1 MHIYLVT
8 LLLGMLAGTEV
19 DLFIPSFPEI
29 QSAFGLTPFLV
40 ELALGVNLVAYCVT
54 CLMAGNFGD
63 RYGRRPVILGSL
75 IIFVIGSIF
84 CCVATEFWQLLLGR
98 GLQGMGIAA
107 PSTLAYVIIADHY
120 SVTQQQKL
128 LGVLNGTVT
137 LAMTFAPIIGSYISL
152 YFHWQGNFIFLLG
165 FGMLCLILSYFW
177 LPVTQPNLTVR
188 LSIKE
193 YFPIFTSPIP
203 LLYVSIISLLVAAYW
218 IFIGIAPI
226 LYMESFGVSLAHF
239 GLYQGSLALA
249 FSLMSFSSGYW
260 IKKFGQKACFN
271 FGVKMLSLFCLGAL
285 GVAILDIRDPMI
297 ISGVLLF
304 SSVGALFPINL
315 LYPSMLESVP
325 NAKGRI
331 SSVQVGARLLIAALC
346 IQLVSYFY
354 TGSFRHLGITMVVIY
369 VFAFWL
375 GVKLFRRVKVFD

>member
-1 MHIYLVT
+1 MHIYLVA
-8 LLLGMLAGTEV
+8 LLLSVLAGTEV

-29 QSAFGLTPFLV
+29 QAVFGLTPFLV

-63 RYGRRPVILGSL
+63 RYGHRLVILVSL
-75 IIFVIGSIF
+75 LIFVIGSF
-84 CCVATEFWQLLLGR
+84 LCCVATEFWHLLLGR

-120 SVTQQQKL
+120 SLEQQQKL

-152 YFHWQGNFIFLLG
+152 YFHWQGNFIFLLVLG
-165 FGMLCLILSYFW
+165 FLSLVLCYFW
-177 LPVTQPNLTVR
+177 IPASKPNLIVR

-193 YFPIFTSPIP
+193 YFPIFTSLTPF
-203 LLYVSIISLLVAAYW
+203 LYVSIISLLVAAYW

-226 LYMESFGVSLAHF
+226 LYMESLDVSLAHF

-249 FSLMSFSSGYW
+249 FSIMSFSSGYW
-260 IKKFGQKACFN
+260 IRKFGQKACFY
-271 FGVKMLSLFCLGAL
+271 FGIKMLCLFCLGAL
-285 GVAILDIRDPMI
+285 GIAILDIREPKI
-297 ISGVLLF
+297 ITGVLLF
-304 SSVGALFPINL
+304 SSIGALFPINL
-315 LYPSMLESVP
+315 LYPFMLESIS

-331 SSVQVGARLLIAALC
+331 SSVQVGGRLLIAALC

-354 TGSFRHLGITMVVIY
+354 AGSFRPLGITMVIIY
-369 VFAFWL
+369 LLALWL
-375 GVKLFRRVKVFD
+375 GVKLFRRVKVFE